1 MQQLMKY
8 NSNSKCENGSN
19 ETLFEMWQRWLPWKL
34 HRTDWFNFS
43 QIEKKRMSAW
53 GLRRAW
59 HRKRQMRVTSQC
71 GCHAMH
77 RSSINNRP
85 CRCNQQKTKWRK
97 RCSANIL
104 QGNDVLLVYI
114 PFCFLWII
122 WQNSWNNEFIFVRLM
137 IVDEQWRDVV

>member
-43 QIEKKRMSAW
+43 QIEKKRMSVW

-59 HRKRQMRVTSQC
+59 QRKGQMRVTSQC
-71 GCHAMH
+71 GCHARH

-85 CRCNQQKTKWRK
+85 RRCNQQQKKQSDRK
-97 RCSANIL
+97 
-104 QGNDVLLVYI
+104 DV
-114 PFCFLWII
+114 
-122 WQNSWNNEFIFVRLM
+122 QQIFFKATMCYLFTSRFVSCGSSGRTPGIMNFSL
-137 IVDEQWRDVV
+137 